1 MGNEIEIH
9 GIIFF
14 DHSFER
20 QVSENDFEI
29 VCEYSAN
36 IELTL
41 DCEILNEKKRFIIQ
55 VGGNNEEDFE
65 ANIPDS
71 SANLCKLFDQD
82 FASENFSASKIWS
95 LLEKQHGLENNYNF
109 LKNIG
114 ETLETI

>member
-65 ANIPDS
+65 AFRRQKKPPSLVLWISNILIYPP
-71 SANLCKLFDQD
+71 
-82 FASENFSASKIWS
+82 
-95 LLEKQHGLENNYNF
+95 
-109 LKNIG
+109 
-114 ETLETI
+114 